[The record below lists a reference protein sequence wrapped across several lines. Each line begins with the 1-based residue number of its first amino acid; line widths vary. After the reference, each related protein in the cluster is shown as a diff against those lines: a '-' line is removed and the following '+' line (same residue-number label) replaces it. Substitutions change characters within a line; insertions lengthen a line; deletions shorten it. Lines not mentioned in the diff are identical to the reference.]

1 MVKQTLISAKK
12 YAIRAVQ
19 SIVFIGLTFAYL
31 PDTTAQDLDVPY
43 VPTPNKVV
51 ERMLDVVDV
60 QPSDY
65 VIDLGS
71 GDGRIVIAA
80 AKRGA
85 SGHGIDL
92 DPQRISEARENAI
105 SAGVTDQIMFMEQDI
120 FETDFSEAS
129 VITMYLLP
137 SINKKLRP
145 DLLDKLQPGTEIVSH
160 SFDMG
165 EWKPDKEIS
174 VEMNGGGN
182 HEIYY
187 WVIPAK
193 AEGTWNWSYNGGQYS
208 MDIDQNFQEISVNIT
223 NANGSSFNVK
233 KAELQGKRISIR
245 ATQGGQNYIFSG
257 RIEGNQIHGMMQNHN
272 GEDKTF
278 SKWSATK

>member
-1 MVKQTLISAKK
+1 MSTLFSTLPKRVVASLQYLVLVALLFILP
-12 YAIRAVQ
+12 Q
-19 SIVFIGLTFAYL
+19 SLVS
-31 PDTTAQDLDVPY
+31 QDLDVPY
-43 VPTPNKVV
+43 VPTPDKVV
-51 ERMLDVVDV
+51 ERMLDLADV

-92 DPQRISEARENAI
+92 DPDRISEARKNA
-105 SAGVTDQIMFMEQDI
+105 SDAGVDNQIMFMEGNI

-137 SINKKLRP
+137 SVNKKLRP
-145 DLLDKLQPGTEIVSH
+145 ELLSKLTPGTEIVSH

-165 EWKPDKEIS
+165 EWKPDKEVVVDTGTGS
-174 VEMNGGGN
+174 GS

-193 AEGTWNWSYNGGQYS
+193 VSGTWTWAHNDTDFS
-208 MDIDQNFQEISVNIT
+208 MGVEQEFQEITVNLSDG
-223 NANGSSFNVK
+223 NGNNYTIE
-233 KAELQGKRISIR
+233 KAQLQGRRLTVR
-245 ATQGGQNYIFSG
+245 ATNGTQTYILSG
-257 RIEGNQIHGMMQNHN
+257 RVEGNQIVGMMQNHN
-272 GEDKTF
+272 GDEKTF
-278 SKWSATK
+278 TKWEATK

>member
-1 MVKQTLISAKK
+1 MINYLLKTFRQGALLLAQILIA
-12 YAIRAVQ
+12 
-19 SIVFIGLTFAYL
+19 FTFLY
-31 PDTTAQDLDVPY
+31 TNTGAQDLDVPY
-43 VPTPNKVV
+43 VPTPENVV
-51 ERMLDVVDV
+51 ERMLDLADV

-92 DPQRISEARENAI
+92 DPKRVAEARENAER
-105 SAGVTDQIMFMEQDI
+105 AGVDDQIMFMEENI

-137 SINKKLRP
+137 SVNVKLRP
-145 DLLDKLQPGTEIVSH
+145 ELLDELAPGTKIVSH

-165 EWKPDKEIS
+165 EWEADKEVI
-174 VEMNGGGN
+174 VNGKNGIGS

-187 WVIPAK
+187 WIIPAK
-193 AEGTWNWSYNGGQYS
+193 VDGNWKWSKNGNQFT
-208 MDIDQNFQEISVNIT
+208 MDIDQNFQEISVNLSDGNGSTFDIKKAKLQGSRIT
-223 NANGSSFNVK
+223 IQAANGEQS
-233 KAELQGKRISIR
+233 
-245 ATQGGQNYIFSG
+245 YILSG
-257 RIEGNQIHGMMQNHN
+257 RVEGDTIHGIMQNHN

-278 SKWSATK
+278 SEWSAKR

>member
-1 MVKQTLISAKK
+1 MLQQKIKSAKK
-12 YAIRAVQ
+12 YAVT
-19 SIVFIGLTFAYL
+19 SLVVFGFIFTNL
-31 PDTTAQDLDVPY
+31 PETEAQDLDVPY
-43 VPTPNKVV
+43 VPTPQKVV

-92 DPQRISEARENAI
+92 DPQRISEARENA
-105 SAGVTDQIMFMEQDI
+105 ADEGVTDQIMFMEQDI

-137 SINKKLRP
+137 SINKELRP

-165 EWKPDKEIS
+165 DWQPDKQITVNS
-174 VEMNGGGN
+174 NGSGS

-193 AEGTWNWSYNGGQYS
+193 ADGTWNWSHNGRQYS
-208 MDIDQNFQEISVNIT
+208 MDVDQKFQEITVDISDGS
-223 NANGSSFNVK
+223 GSSFNVQE
-233 KAELQGKRISIR
+233 AHLQGKRITVR
-245 ATQGGQNYIFSG
+245 ATNNGENYIFSG
-257 RIEGNQIHGMMQNHN
+257 RIEEDEIFGMMQNHN

-278 SKWSATK
+278 STWTATK

>member
-1 MVKQTLISAKK
+1 MLKQITNSAKK
-12 YAIRAVQ
+12 LAVT
-19 SIVFIGLTFAYL
+19 SLVLFGFIFTYL
-31 PDTTAQDLDVPY
+31 PELNAQDLDVPY
-43 VPTPNKVV
+43 VPTPQDVV
-51 ERMLDVVDV
+51 ERMLDVADV

-92 DPQRISEARENAI
+92 DPQRISEARENA
-105 SAGVTDQIMFMEQDI
+105 ADEGVTDQIMFMEQDI

-137 SINKKLRP
+137 SINKELRP
-145 DLLDKLQPGTEIVSH
+145 ELLDELQPGTEIVSH

-165 EWKPDKEIS
+165 DWKPDKEITVDQDGTGS
-174 VEMNGGGN
+174 
-182 HEIYY
+182 HQIYY

-193 AEGTWNWSYNGGQYS
+193 AEGTWNWSHNGQQFS
-208 MDIDQNFQEISVNIT
+208 MDIDQTFQEINVDIKDGS
-223 NANGSSFNVK
+223 GSSFNIHE
-233 KAELQGKRISIR
+233 AHLQGKRMTVR
-245 ATQGGQNYIFSG
+245 ANNNGQTYIFSG
-257 RIEGNQIHGMMQNHN
+257 RVEGDEIFGMMQNHN

-278 SKWSATK
+278 SKWNATK